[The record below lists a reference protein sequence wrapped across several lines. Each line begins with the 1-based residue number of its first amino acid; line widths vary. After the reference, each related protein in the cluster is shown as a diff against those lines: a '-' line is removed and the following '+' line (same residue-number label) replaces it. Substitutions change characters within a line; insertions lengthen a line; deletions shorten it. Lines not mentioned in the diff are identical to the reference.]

1 MSQINTNQKSVGVV
15 GLGAMGRGVAANLLK
30 KGFSVVGR
38 DTNPEALVWLESMGG
53 VAGADAASIANAC
66 DVVVSFVV
74 NDKQTEDVLF
84 GKDGLAA
91 TLKPGTVFI
100 ACSTMSPK
108 YVSHLAERL
117 EKMQIH
123 LIDSPVTGGQVGA
136 NNGTLTVMVAGDPD
150 IFERVRPVLST
161 FGGKLFYLGKEQGK
175 GSQMKVINQLL
186 CGVHIA
192 AAAEALAMAK
202 LSGLPLDTTLE
213 ILKSGSASSWMLGDR
228 GPRMVAE
235 SFDQV
240 TSAVDIFV
248 KDMSLVLDS
257 AREQT
262 FAAPMAHAAFLQ
274 FIEASGHGLGKLD
287 DAAVF
292 RNYTN

>member
-84 GKDGLAA
+84 GKDALAA

-257 AREQT
+257 VRERT